1 MEGNSRR
8 VSSNQTEP
16 HEKIPELVRRHLAN
30 PSKKPIN
37 EHTLNA
43 FEHAAAWRDT
53 SRPLIFD
60 SCCGVGESTFR
71 LAKQHP
77 SAQIIGIDKSAMRT
91 DKNQRLFELPDNAL
105 MIRADVIDFWR
116 LAVKN
121 EWLLHAHFLLFPNP
135 YPKSTQVQRRWHA
148 SSSFI
153 DLIRLGGNFELRSN
167 WQIYVQEFYLA
178 LQALHINAS
187 IKELVIDDPFTAFER
202 KYHTSG
208 QAIWQLKS
216 SLDQSIS

>member
-1 MEGNSRR
+1 MKGNSRR
-8 VSSNQTEP
+8 VSSNQTAP

-30 PSKKPIN
+30 PSQKPIN
-37 EHTLNA
+37 EHTFKA
-43 FEHAAAWRDT
+43 FEQASLWRDT

-71 LAKQHP
+71 LANLFP
-77 SAQIIGIDKSAMRT
+77 DAQIIGIDKSALRT
-91 DKNQRLFELPDNAL
+91 DKQERLFTLPDNAL
-105 MIRADVIDFWR
+105 MLRADVIDFWR

-121 EWLLHAHFLLFPNP
+121 AWLLHAHFLLFPNP

-148 SSSFI
+148 NSSFI

-167 WQIYVQEFYLA
+167 WQIYVQEFSLA
-178 LQALHINAS
+178 LQTLAITSCIN
-187 IKELVIDDPFTAFER
+187 ELNISDPFTAFER
-202 KYHTSG
+202 KYVASD

-216 SLDQSIS
+216 CLNQTLC